1 MLWRGLR
8 LFDDAK
14 GVYYFLSFFVLNFE
28 GIVMKN
34 LGGGHIIL
42 TKSDAFCFLCM
53 RNGRKWSN

>member
-34 LGGGHIIL
+34 LGGGG
-42 TKSDAFCFLCM
+42 TS
-53 RNGRKWSN
+53 S